1 MSKEIICT
9 NFTIYSTFF
18 WGVFAGSSLSMSL
31 SSSEDS
37 SELLLSCATGACYN
51 FRQQVNIE
59 LKSNHIHKWEKPR
72 RLKSADHLLSLSLF
86 LLNILIRAF
95 IRTVIFITFVITA
108 DFFLGSL
115 RGRLGSTRSC
125 RILESEEIA
134 IVIMNK
140 KNIKM
145 CKTKRK
151 ISTLIFFC
159 GGSSSLSSEL
169 SSELSSDSSLDCN
182 EVYPQ
187 EAKIITGKI
196 AHETILLVLGNKLQ
210 KKKAYLSLLCV
221 FCQWPFCRNSR
232 FCWLQ
237 DIG

>member
-1 MSKEIICT
+1 MWCPKKSYARILQYTVPSFGEFLLVHHFPCHYLLQKIHRSCYSLVLLVLA
-9 NFTIYSTFF
+9 TIS
-18 WGVFAGSSLSMSL
+18 
-31 SSSEDS
+31 D
-37 SELLLSCATGACYN
+37 N
-51 FRQQVNIE
+51 NNIE

-140 KNIKM
+140 K
-145 CKTKRK
+145 
-151 ISTLIFFC
+151 TLKC
-159 GGSSSLSSEL
+159 
-169 SSELSSDSSLDCN
+169 
-182 EVYPQ
+182 
-187 EAKIITGKI
+187 AK
-196 AHETILLVLGNKLQ
+196 Q
-210 KKKAYLSLLCV
+210 KEK
-221 FCQWPFCRNSR
+221 
-232 FCWLQ
+232 
-237 DIG
+237 

>member
-51 FRQQVNIE
+51 FRQQQVNIE

-140 KNIKM
+140 K
-145 CKTKRK
+145 
-151 ISTLIFFC
+151 TLKC
-159 GGSSSLSSEL
+159 
-169 SSELSSDSSLDCN
+169 
-182 EVYPQ
+182 
-187 EAKIITGKI
+187 AK
-196 AHETILLVLGNKLQ
+196 Q
-210 KKKAYLSLLCV
+210 KEK
-221 FCQWPFCRNSR
+221 
-232 FCWLQ
+232 
-237 DIG
+237 